1 MSSCTSQEIMIR
13 TAVEADVPAIYQ
25 VLAAFA
31 EQRLLLPRPQMDILL
46 QIDTFHV
53 ACVNGEVAG
62 CAALRDYGNELYEVR
77 SLAVSEKFQNMG
89 LASMLVTEQMNILA
103 GKNARLFALTYRDN
117 FFQRLG
123 FRVVEKT
130 LFPEKIWSDCERC
143 PKKDHCDEIAV
154 LMELA

>member
-1 MSSCTSQEIMIR
+1 MSSCAAQKIVIR
-13 TAVEADVPAIYQ
+13 KAEEKDVPAIYQ
-25 VLAAFA
+25 ILAVFA

-53 ACVNGEVAG
+53 ACVDGEVAG

-77 SLAVSEKFQNMG
+77 SLAVAEKFQNMR
-89 LASMLVTEQMNILA
+89 LASKLDTGQMNLLA
-103 GKNARLFALTYRDN
+103 GKKARLFALTYRDN
-117 FFQRLG
+117 FFRNLG
-123 FRVVEKT
+123 FRIVEKT
-130 LFPEKIWSDCERC
+130 LFPEKFWSDCERC

>member
-1 MSSCTSQEIMIR
+1 MSKCANPVIQIR
-13 TAVEADVPAIYQ
+13 KAAVEDVPAIYQ
-25 VLAAFA
+25 ILATFA
-31 EQRLLLPRPQMDILL
+31 EQRLLLPRPQLDILMR
-46 QIDTFHV
+46 IENFYV
-53 ACVNGEVAG
+53 ACVDGEVAG

-77 SLAVSEKFQNMG
+77 SLAVAERFQNLG
-89 LASMLVTEQMNILA
+89 LASKIVTAQLESLA
-103 GKNARLFALTYRDN
+103 GKNARVFALTYRDH

-123 FRVVEKT
+123 FSVVEKT